1 MARGLFTALYMV
13 LGGPSTVPRMI
24 WGGPSILLC
33 MNGLGGG
40 PLLHV
45 GGTTYS
51 LHDMSITF
59 AY

>member
-45 GGTTYS
+45 GGNH
-51 LHDMSITF
+51 L
-59 AY
+59 